1 MAPSKSRA
9 QALLDDAEKKESGSS
24 RGFFGSL
31 LSGPASKFEEA
42 GDLYENAANAFKLDK
57 DFAQAGKA
65 FVKAAECREKSDSKN
80 DAANAWLN
88 ASKAFKAGADSE
100 RK

>member
-1 MAPSKSRA
+1 ML
-9 QALLDDAEKKESGSS
+9 Q
-24 RGFFGSL
+24 
-31 LSGPASKFEEA
+31 
-42 GDLYENAANAFKLDK
+42 NAFKLDK